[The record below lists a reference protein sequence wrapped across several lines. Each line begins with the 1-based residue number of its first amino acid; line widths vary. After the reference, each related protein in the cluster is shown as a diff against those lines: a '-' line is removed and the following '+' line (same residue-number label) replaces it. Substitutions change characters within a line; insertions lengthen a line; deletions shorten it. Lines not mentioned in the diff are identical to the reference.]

1 VVASEQEP
9 DEAWMGRAVVLAEG
23 GRGTA
28 SPNPMVGA
36 VLVRDGRVVGE
47 GFHRAAGTAHAEAVA
62 LAAAGTAARGATCYV
77 TLEPCAHHG
86 RTPPCAD
93 ALVAAGVARVVAAVT
108 DPDPRARG
116 AGLERLRAAGV
127 RVDVG
132 AAAAAAAEQNAAY
145 LTHRRRGRPRVTL
158 KAAASLDGKVAAP
171 AGTSR
176 WITGPAAR
184 ADAHRLRAEADAVA
198 VGAGTALAD
207 DPRLTVRLPGF
218 TGRQPLRVLV
228 DAAGRVGAGGNLFDT
243 EAETLVAT
251 TPAAPAT
258 AVDAW
263 KAAGAEVLVCEPT
276 TVTVGGGSGG
286 ALGAPLVGQG
296 VDLDDLTRTLGERGV
311 LELLVEGG
319 PRLQASLWAAGLA
332 DRLVWYLAPL
342 AIGGQGA
349 PGLLGGGAGAATLAD
364 ARRLRLASVDRL
376 GDDLRVL
383 AFPRSTGGAESAP
396 PDPPKPSPTGGPG
409 CSPGSW
415 KGRARWPPW
424 PPPTT
429 AAGPGSRS
437 RPRSWPASC
446 GWASRWRSTAAA

>member
-1 VVASEQEP
+1 MAAEQGP
-9 DEAWMGRAVVLAEG
+9 DEAWMARAVALAEG

-47 GFHRAAGTAHAEAVA
+47 GFHRAAGLAHAEAVA
-62 LAAAGTAARGATCYV
+62 LAAAAELAAGATCYV

-93 ALVAAGVARVVAAVT
+93 ALVAAGVARVVAAVP
-108 DPDPRARG
+108 DPDPRVGG
-116 AGLERLRAAGV
+116 AGLARLRAAGV
-127 RVDVG
+127 RVEVG
-132 AAAAAAAEQNAAY
+132 TGAETAAEQNAAY
-145 LTHRRRGRPRVTL
+145 LTHRRLGRPRITL

-171 AGTSR
+171 DGSSQ

-184 ADAHRLRAEADAVA
+184 ADAHRLRAEADAVC

-207 DPRLTVRLPGF
+207 DPRLTVRLPGRS
-218 TGRQPLRVLV
+218 GRQPLRVVV
-228 DAAGRVGAGGNLFDT
+228 DAAGRVEATGHLFDG

-251 TPAAPAT
+251 TPAAPAA

-263 KAAGAEVLVCEPT
+263 KAAGAEVLICEP
-276 TVTVGGGSGG
+276 TVTVGGGCGG
-286 ALGAPLVGQG
+286 ALPAPPVGQ
-296 VDLDDLTRTLGERGV
+296 VDLHDLTRALGERGV

-342 AIGGQGA
+342 AIGGEAA
-349 PGLLGGGAGAATLAD
+349 PGLLGAGAATLAD

-376 GDDLRVL
+376 GDDLRLV
-383 AFPRSTGGAESAP
+383 AY
-396 PDPPKPSPTGGPG
+396 PG
-409 CSPGSW
+409 QEE
-415 KGRARWPPW
+415 GR
-424 PPPTT
+424 
-429 AAGPGSRS
+429 
-437 RPRSWPASC
+437 
-446 GWASRWRSTAAA
+446 